1 AQVAT
6 SISIN
11 NYLVFESTDEGSNQ
25 MWKRER
31 SARKSYLDKLSRN
44 EDVQRDYFDD
54 KPEGAE

>member
-1 AQVAT
+1 M
-6 SISIN
+6 
-11 NYLVFESTDEGSNQ
+11 VFESTDEGSNQ